1 MKKIS
6 SLLGL
11 DPTISLLRE
20 ASPYFLSHR
29 AKKFVI
35 YLDGTTILSDNFRS
49 LARDLVLLSAVGIRI
64 TVVFG
69 ANEQIQARLSSKGIS
84 NPTLAGRKILDL
96 ECMREVIE
104 VVGAMR
110 LAIESNFS
118 FVSRAGALRGSK
130 PAKVASGNFV
140 TAKACGVV
148 DGVDTLFCGEVR
160 SIDIEGIESRL
171 SCGDV
176 VLVPPI
182 GYSPLGEL
190 FDIKGSDLA
199 VEIASSI
206 NAEKLIF
213 LTRCAGVFD
222 TNRLYLK
229 QLSTELAANLI
240 NSGLNGSHT
249 DELLGAA
256 IRACE
261 SGVKRAHFINSE
273 SDGAILKELFTRDG
287 AGTMLSNTPFDSIRP
302 ATEMDI
308 LGILELIRPM
318 QESGALIGR
327 SFDLVGKD
335 INNFIVMIREDTVV
349 ACAALY
355 LHGAMDG
362 EVSCVA
368 VHEDYRG
375 DDFGDLLLM
384 EIEKRALE
392 QLLKN
397 LFVMTTQAS
406 HWFQERGYTLSTKDD
421 LPPQKRIVY
430 DVSRN
435 SIVLKKQ
442 ISN

>member
-148 DGVDTLFCGEVR
+148 EGVDTLF
-160 SIDIEGIESRL
+160 
-171 SCGDV
+171 
-176 VLVPPI
+176 
-182 GYSPLGEL
+182 
-190 FDIKGSDLA
+190 
-199 VEIASSI
+199 
-206 NAEKLIF
+206 
-213 LTRCAGVFD
+213 
-222 TNRLYLK
+222 
-229 QLSTELAANLI
+229 
-240 NSGLNGSHT
+240 
-249 DELLGAA
+249 
-256 IRACE
+256 
-261 SGVKRAHFINSE
+261 
-273 SDGAILKELFTRDG
+273 
-287 AGTMLSNTPFDSIRP
+287 
-302 ATEMDI
+302 
-308 LGILELIRPM
+308 
-318 QESGALIGR
+318 
-327 SFDLVGKD
+327 
-335 INNFIVMIREDTVV
+335 
-349 ACAALY
+349 
-355 LHGAMDG
+355 
-362 EVSCVA
+362 
-368 VHEDYRG
+368 
-375 DDFGDLLLM
+375 
-384 EIEKRALE
+384 
-392 QLLKN
+392 
-397 LFVMTTQAS
+397 
-406 HWFQERGYTLSTKDD
+406 
-421 LPPQKRIVY
+421 
-430 DVSRN
+430 
-435 SIVLKKQ
+435 
-442 ISN
+442 